1 MAAIGDAGTKAA
13 DTGRM
18 RSLMLGSAAAL
29 ASIPNEPN
37 RKSRRAEAALMRKA
51 SKTRVRPR
59 EASSSE
65 R

>member
-13 DTGRM
+13 ETGRM

-37 RKSRRAEAALMRKA
+37 RTRRRAAAALKRKGSKA
-51 SKTRVRPR
+51 SK
-59 EASSSE
+59 
-65 R
+65 